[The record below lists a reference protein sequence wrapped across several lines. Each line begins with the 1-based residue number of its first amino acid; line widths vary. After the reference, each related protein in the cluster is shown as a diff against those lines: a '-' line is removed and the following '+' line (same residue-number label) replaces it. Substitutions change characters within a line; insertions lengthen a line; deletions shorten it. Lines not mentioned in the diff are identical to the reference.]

1 MRKLIVITLALMAL
15 GIYGFRRPQKVAVQ
29 ADSEAISDKCGKMQ
43 AELEKIKAEL
53 NKLEKVSLRAG

>member
-1 MRKLIVITLALMAL
+1 MAL

-53 NKLEKVSLRAG
+53 NKLETVSLRAG